1 MFGLLMRHLSKLVLL
16 ALLGA
21 VACGRPATEQECN
34 EILTRT
40 ASLEYLSASKAAG
53 PVDPAQ
59 IETIRARL
67 KDSMMRN
74 CVGKRITE
82 KALRCVREA
91 KTAKEIE
98 ERCFD

>member
-1 MFGLLMRHLSKLVLL
+1 MRHLSKLVGL
-16 ALLGA
+16 AVLGPIS
-21 VACGRPATEQECN
+21 CGKPATEQECN

-40 ASLEYLSASKAAG
+40 ATLEYQTASKAPG
-53 PVDPAQ
+53 PIDPAQ

-82 KALRCVREA
+82 KAMNCVR
-91 KTAKEIE
+91 TAKSAKAIE
-98 ERCFD
+98 EQCFD